1 MLPASL
7 SPMLVATARPLPPVL
22 LAAIFA
28 LGVYLL
34 YCGITYLRSG
44 KIGSRHGTMLTRQKQ
59 PKLYW
64 ANVAIGLGGGAL
76 MIVTSLGILLYR
88 RLH

>member
-1 MLPASL
+1 MLPIL
-7 SPMLVATARPLPPVL
+7 LPPMLAAATRPLPPVL

-28 LGVYLL
+28 VGVYLL
-34 YCGITYLRSG
+34 YKGITYLREG
-44 KIGSRHGTMLTRQKQ
+44 KIGSRGGSMLTPRTH

-64 ANVAIGLGGGAL
+64 TNVAIGLGAGGL
-76 MIVTSLGILLYR
+76 MVVTSLAILLYR